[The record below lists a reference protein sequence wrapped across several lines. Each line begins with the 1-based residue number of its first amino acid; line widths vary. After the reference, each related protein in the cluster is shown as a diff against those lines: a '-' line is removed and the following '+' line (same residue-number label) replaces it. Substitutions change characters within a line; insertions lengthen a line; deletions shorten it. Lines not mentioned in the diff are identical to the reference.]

1 MTDYARHASNDAR
14 SDSRGSGSGMLGGIP
29 AGILGGLLILTGLF
43 TAVAPRIVRAF
54 ETSPRVSGGNL
65 VLGLALAVIGLVYA
79 MTAARG
85 HALGWVLVPLGIW
98 LLVSPWIFRE
108 HPRGVVWTDVVLGII
123 TTLLG
128 LAAAGL
134 GFAMASG
141 GQSHS
146 SGSQVQ
152 QQPQMQPSKR
162 DERPVTTGT
171 YPAQPSYQGQSNNYG
186 RSTEDGTAAVTGGR
200 TMPTSEIRYAHEPQL
215 RYNAEEQRAANE
227 AGDLNARPAG
237 HRQ

>member
-1 MTDYARHASNDAR
+1 MTDYARHASTDAR
-14 SDSRGSGSGMLGGIP
+14 SDARGSGSSMLGGIP

-43 TAVAPRIVRAF
+43 TAVAPRVVRAF

-65 VLGLALAVIGLVYA
+65 VLGLALAVIGLVFA

-98 LLVSPWIFRE
+98 LLISPWIFRE
-108 HPRGVVWTDVVLGII
+108 HPRGVVWTDVVMGII

-141 GQSHS
+141 GSSHD
-146 SGSQVQ
+146 SGG
-152 QQPQMQPSKR
+152 QMQTQR
-162 DERPVTTGT
+162 QTGMREEQRTTTTTTGT
-171 YPAQPSYQGQSNNYG
+171 YPVQQPTYQGQPTYG
-186 RSTEDGTAAVTGGR
+186 RKTEDGAAPAVSTGGR
-200 TMPTSEIRYAHEPQL
+200 TSSTSEIRYAHEPQL
-215 RYNAEEQRAANE
+215 RYSEEKRAAD
-227 AGDLNARPAG
+227 DLNARPAG